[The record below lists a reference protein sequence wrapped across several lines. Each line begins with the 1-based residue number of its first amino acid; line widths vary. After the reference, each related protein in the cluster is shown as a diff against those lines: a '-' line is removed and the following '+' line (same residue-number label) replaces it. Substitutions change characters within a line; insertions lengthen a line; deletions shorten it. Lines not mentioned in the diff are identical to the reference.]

1 MLNPPSR
8 ASPLAVCA
16 TSPRSASERLGPT
29 MAWACE
35 KTGGGVKMMWTNFMH
50 EHIKSEDKYLPKI
63 SKNGCW
69 NDSWSRLS
77 SSWQAN
83 CFDSTQLWGS
93 TWPFPGCPTLQ
104 LHPDPIRIS
113 PSPSH
118 VAPCVAGI
126 ALHHTPLEERRVHG
140 TGGVDGRKPGRR
152 WKHSYWKWPFI
163 VDFPIEN
170 GDFP

>member
-8 ASPLAVCA
+8 GSPLAVCA

-77 SSWQAN
+77 SSWQGN
-83 CFDSTQLWGS
+83 WFDSTRNFGVAVDPSQVAQ
-93 TWPFPGCPTLQ
+93 PFSSWSP
-104 LHPDPIRIS
+104 HPHP
-113 PSPSH
+113 PPSH

-126 ALHHTPLEERRVHG
+126 ALHHTPLEERRVNG
-140 TGGVDGRKPGRR
+140 TRGVDGRKPGRR
-152 WKHSYWKWPFI
+152 WKHSYWKWPFEI